1 MAVSSQFHLAC
12 GCCLQISAASLQLP
26 VGQTQFISVV
36 SSCPRNLAGNLITEI
51 RSDTF
56 RAWHGMQ
63 FLQTL

>member
-1 MAVSSQFHLAC
+1 MAVSSQLHLGC
-12 GCCLQISAASLQLP
+12 GCFLQMSAASLQLP
-26 VGQTQFISVV
+26 VGQPQFISVV
-36 SSCPRNLAGNLITEI
+36 SCFPRNLEGNLITEI